1 MPGTG
6 SATYDHRV
14 DVTSQDSPRTSRSSS
29 ARSSALVWAGAALFP
44 IMVLPSL
51 LPGVPH
57 PSYLSLRYIAST
69 LSMGL
74 LIGLLRRRPLAALAL
89 MLAGSVVVVGAHRRT
104 DDVLFLPFL
113 GVDLA
118 VGYIFATRTLRV
130 STAAVTLSLSVQ
142 LWVIAYFRDYA
153 RIHGGPAGFS
163 YRTHAAV
170 TIFGVL
176 AMAVACMV
184 GMLISERR
192 GHAASLRARVAT
204 EAVTA
209 ERLRIARELHDMVA
223 HSIGVIAIQAG
234 VGGRVMETQPAE
246 TRKALQAIETI
257 SQATLTGLQQTLG
270 ALRETE
276 TGTGTDVT
284 SPGTA
289 AGLDGVDQLALTT
302 RDAGVR
308 VQVRWRG
315 ERRPVPAD
323 IDLSA
328 YRIIQEAVTNVVK
341 HSGTSVCRVTV
352 DYRQEEL
359 AIEVTDPGGG
369 RDRGLGRGRDGDGGD
384 GGNAYAGDAGGRT
397 GYGIVGMRERVSL
410 LRGEFDAGPRPGGGF
425 RVAARLPVPAAAGAR
440 R

>member
-1 MPGTG
+1 
-6 SATYDHRV
+6 
-14 DVTSQDSPRTSRSSS
+14 
-29 ARSSALVWAGAALFP
+29 
-44 IMVLPSL
+44 
-51 LPGVPH
+51 
-57 PSYLSLRYIAST
+57 
-69 LSMGL
+69 MGL
-74 LIGLLRRRPLAALAL
+74 LIGLLRRRPLATLVL

-118 VGYIFATRTLRV
+118 VGYIFATRTLKV
-130 STAAVTLSLSVQ
+130 STTAVTLSLSVQ

-153 RIHGGPAGFS
+153 RIHGGPAKFS
-163 YRTHAAV
+163 YSAHAAV

-192 GHAASLRARVAT
+192 GHAASLRARAAAD
-204 EAVTA
+204 AVTA

-270 ALRETE
+270 ALRET
-276 TGTGTDVT
+276 DAI
-284 SPGTA
+284 SPGIA
-289 AGLDGVDQLALTT
+289 AGLAGVDQLALTT

-308 VQVRWRG
+308 VHVQWRG
-315 ERRPVPAD
+315 ERRPMPAEV
-323 IDLSA
+323 DLSA

-359 AIEVTDPGGG
+359 AIEVTDPGG
-369 RDRGLGRGRDGDGGD
+369 RGRDQ
-384 GGNAYAGDAGGRT
+384 GDAHHADGRT
-397 GYGIVGMRERVSL
+397 GYGIIGMRERVNL
-410 LRGEFDAGPRPGGGF
+410 LQGEFAAGPTPGGGF
-425 RVAARLPVPAAAGAR
+425 RVAARLPVPAPAGVR

>member
-1 MPGTG
+1 
-6 SATYDHRV
+6 
-14 DVTSQDSPRTSRSSS
+14 
-29 ARSSALVWAGAALFP
+29 
-44 IMVLPSL
+44 
-51 LPGVPH
+51 
-57 PSYLSLRYIAST
+57 
-69 LSMGL
+69 MGL
-74 LIGLLRRRPLAALAL
+74 LIGLLRRRPLAALVL

-118 VGYIFATRTLRV
+118 VGYIFATRTLKV
-130 STAAVTLSLSVQ
+130 STTAVTLSLSVQ

-153 RIHGGPAGFS
+153 RIHGGPAKFS
-163 YRTHAAV
+163 YSAHAAV

-192 GHAASLRARVAT
+192 GHAASLRARAAAD
-204 EAVTA
+204 AVTA

-234 VGGRVMETQPAE
+234 VGGRVMQTQPDE

-276 TGTGTDVT
+276 TENGRTAL
-284 SPGTA
+284 GTA
-289 AGLDGVDQLALTT
+289 AGLAAVDRLALTT

-308 VQVRWRG
+308 VEVQWRG

-323 IDLSA
+323 VDLSA
-328 YRIIQEAVTNVVK
+328 FRIIQEAVTNVVK

-359 AIEVTDPGGG
+359 AIEVTDPGC
-369 RDRGLGRGRDGDGGD
+369 RGRDCRLGRSHDR
-384 GGNAYAGDAGGRT
+384 DAGGRA

-410 LRGEFDAGPRPGGGF
+410 LQGDFDAGPMPGGGF
-425 RVAARLPVPAAAGAR
+425 RVAARLPAPAPAPAGACR
-440 R
+440 